1 MLEQPFGQRR
11 GSTVDCSRV
20 KAPTINAR
28 VNMSTE
34 SAEKKA
40 RAVRARK
47 ERTHAGERTTGQ
59 KGSAARLA
67 RTIVLGT
74 MALSGAIVWIGD
86 QYGIEPEETI
96 QFLAYSA
103 IFVVA
108 LVFAGLFG
116 ALMLSLFKLLVRLL
130 RGESD

>member
-1 MLEQPFGQRR
+1 
-11 GSTVDCSRV
+11 
-20 KAPTINAR
+20 
-28 VNMSTE
+28 MS
-34 SAEKKA
+34 
-40 RAVRARK
+40 
-47 ERTHAGERTTGQ
+47 
-59 KGSAARLA
+59 
-67 RTIVLGT
+67 I
-74 MALSGAIVWIGD
+74 IVWIGD